1 MLKKFFVYLFIFIF
15 GLGLVSCQKCQHVDK
30 DDNLKCDFCGKDFE
44 DGTEK
49 CEHIDENKDDICDK
63 CNAKYG
69 LKEKYECITVAEAIA
84 KAKEAGSSGTTQKY
98 YVYGKITKVENSIYG
113 AMTIEDETG
122 SIYVYGVYSKDESTR
137 YDAMEERPIAGDEV
151 VLYGMLKTHNDTP
164 EMDRGYLQEFKHI
177 ETTLDTTDY
186 KEYSIS
192 EARELVATEKV
203 KLTGVVAGIT
213 YANGKIPN
221 GFYLVD
227 KTGSIYIYGSETAG
241 NVKVGNTVTII
252 GEKTYYIAEK
262 EQSNANK
269 YGYKGCCQIQN
280 PTLVEND
287 KQVSEFD
294 KSWIEE
300 STVKEIIETEI
311 SSNIT
316 TNIYKVNALIKRV
329 DGTGFINYYINDLDG
344 VTGSYVYTAC
354 NGSDF
359 DWLDKFDGK
368 ICTVY
373 LSPINAKSSA
383 SGCIYRFIPLLVED
397 EGYQFDESKAAEFGL
412 EYYAKD
418 QFLSVYQ
425 SDPAILLKSLASNEL
440 LGLENIEFAYSSSNE
455 DVVYFEKTSDGIV
468 LHTKDDGTAIITIKA
483 TYKNYVS
490 EEEIEIKM
498 ESPIEYETIT
508 VKEAID
514 SEDGTE
520 VTIRG
525 IVVSSLVNQSGF
537 YISDET
543 GIIAVIAPDTEVSLL
558 SAGDEVVIRGIK
570 SHKVTKPDKSVGQI
584 NIYDATILVNYYGN
598 HEYETSYFDNT
609 KTLADLYTLNPFEY
623 HTTEAYIVEAI
634 VELGGSAYY
643 TNIKLKSLD
652 GNTVLS
658 LYCSSANQYE
668 FLKQYAGKTV
678 TIELM
683 MCNWNDKDYYTG
695 CVISVTYEGVK
706 TINTLNFNE

>member
-63 CNAKYG
+63 CDAKSG
-69 LKEKYECITVAEAIA
+69 LKEKYECITVAEAIT

-440 LGLENIEFAYSSSNE
+440 LGLENIEFAYSSNNE

-609 KTLADLYTLNPFEY
+609 KTLAELYALNPFED
-623 HTTEAYIVEAI
+623 
-634 VELGGSAYY
+634 S
-643 TNIKLKSLD
+643 
-652 GNTVLS
+652 
-658 LYCSSANQYE
+658 
-668 FLKQYAGKTV
+668 
-678 TIELM
+678 
-683 MCNWNDKDYYTG
+683 
-695 CVISVTYEGVK
+695 
-706 TINTLNFNE
+706 